1 MSHARVLF
9 STLPIYQIVQLISR
23 FSNSFD
29 TPQQADN
36 DGANGRLP
44 LESPKKCPDFGKK
57 GPDGVHLWIKFTI
70 QNVFLTV
77 SRRKSPNFFPTA
89 SKFHACVI
97 LQYPSAG
104 CIEITREGCL
114 YFSISKIF
122 IWTYYS
128 ANKQ

>member
-57 GPDGVHLWIKFTI
+57 GPDGVHLWIKFII

-77 SRRKSPNFFPTA
+77 SRRKISKFFPYGIEVSCLRHFAIPKCRMYRNYTRGLPL
-89 SKFHACVI
+89 F
-97 LQYPSAG
+97 QY
-104 CIEITREGCL
+104 
-114 YFSISKIF
+114 
-122 IWTYYS
+122 
-128 ANKQ
+128 Q

>member
-44 LESPKKCPDFGKK
+44 LESPKKCPDFWKK

-77 SRRKSPNFFPTA
+77 SRRKISKFFPYGIEVSCLRHFAIPKCRMYRNYTRGLPL
-89 SKFHACVI
+89 F
-97 LQYPSAG
+97 QY
-104 CIEITREGCL
+104 
-114 YFSISKIF
+114 
-122 IWTYYS
+122 
-128 ANKQ
+128 Q

>member
-1 MSHARVLF
+1 MSRARVLF

-77 SRRKSPNFFPTA
+77 SRRKISKFFPYGVKVSRLRHFA
-89 SKFHACVI
+89 IPKCRMYRNYMRGLPLF
-97 LQYPSAG
+97 QY
-104 CIEITREGCL
+104 
-114 YFSISKIF
+114 
-122 IWTYYS
+122 
-128 ANKQ
+128 Q